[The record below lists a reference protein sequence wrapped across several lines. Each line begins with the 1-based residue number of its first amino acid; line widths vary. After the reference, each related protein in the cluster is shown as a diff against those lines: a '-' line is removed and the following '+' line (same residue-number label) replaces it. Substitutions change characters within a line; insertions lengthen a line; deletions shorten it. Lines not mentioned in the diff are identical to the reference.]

1 MKVSIAQ
8 VFWGQLTATVPPVV
22 EKNLEGQT
30 VVVTGAN
37 VGLGFEAAKHFAR
50 MNPGKLI
57 IACRDQQRGNAA
69 LQSTPTLF
77 CEASLYSPYLAQA

>member
-1 MKVSIAQ
+1 MKVSIPQ
-8 VFWGQLTATVPPVV
+8 FLWGQLTATVPPVV

-50 MNPGKLI
+50 MNPGKII
-57 IACRDQQRGNAA
+57 IACRDPQRGDVA
-69 LQSTPTLF
+69 LQSTYTF
-77 CEASLYSPYLAQA
+77 TQ